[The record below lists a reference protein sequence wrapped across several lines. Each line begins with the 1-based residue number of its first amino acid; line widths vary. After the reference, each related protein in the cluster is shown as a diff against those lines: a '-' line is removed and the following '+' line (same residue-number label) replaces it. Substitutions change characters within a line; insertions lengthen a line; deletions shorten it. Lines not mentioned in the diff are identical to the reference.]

1 MRHTDEALQGQSFI
15 DLTIQETG
23 SVESLVAMAV
33 LNNRSITTTLKIGQ
47 ILSKS
52 EVRNQRVVNFMAP
65 VNKKPATEVVF
76 NEFIKEKQEGISF
89 WAIGVD
95 FVVSNSLQAEF
106 EEL

>member
-1 MRHTDEALQGQSFI
+1 MRYTNEALQGQSFI

-23 SVESLVAMAV
+23 SVESLVEMAV
-33 LNNRSITTTLKIGQ
+33 RNNRSVSASLSIGQ
-47 ILSKS
+47 VLLKTA
-52 EVRNQRVVNFMAP
+52 VKNTRVVEFLTPSSKN
-65 VNKKPATEVVF
+65 PATEIVL
-76 NEFIKEKQEGISF
+76 NEFIKEKPEGISF